1 MIQEMVTLLRGTQ
14 SDICTCVHVCVCV
27 GGGGGG
33 EMKIVPNNSE
43 IPYHHPLTQ

>member
-14 SDICTCVHVCVCV
+14 SDICTCVCV

-33 EMKIVPNNSE
+33 GDGKC
-43 IPYHHPLTQ
+43 T